1 MEFQIEYRTQTTV
14 QLDLEKS
21 LKIFEQNQKS
31 NRRYLKIM
39 RIFQDPSQPLDREFQ
54 KLFNGFYRVRRGSD
68 WQEACYH
75 IMEMHRTD
83 PSVTF
88 PQLLNELTYHTG
100 KVDFSFATKILHTI
114 NPRMPIYDSIIATNL
129 ALWNNYDGSVD
140 RKMCRAIVIYDQLQQ
155 AYRQLQTM
163 PEMLQCVDAF
173 NRRFLDFLNISTLK
187 KIDFLLWS
195 NREETENE

>member
-14 QLDLEKS
+14 QLDLQKS

-54 KLFNGFYRVRRGSD
+54 KLFNGFYRVRRGTD

-100 KVDFSFATKILHTI
+100 KVDFSFATIRVCQFMTASLQPIWRCGTTMTVRSIEKCAEPSSSTI
-114 NPRMPIYDSIIATNL
+114 NCNRLIGNCKPC
-129 ALWNNYDGSVD
+129 
-140 RKMCRAIVIYDQLQQ
+140 RKCCNA
-155 AYRQLQTM
+155 
-163 PEMLQCVDAF
+163 
-173 NRRFLDFLNISTLK
+173 
-187 KIDFLLWS
+187 
-195 NREETENE
+195 

>member
-14 QLDLEKS
+14 QLDLQKS

-54 KLFNGFYRVRRGSD
+54 KLFNGFYRVRRGTD

-88 PQLLNELTYHTG
+88 RSY
-100 KVDFSFATKILHTI
+100 
-114 NPRMPIYDSIIATNL
+114 
-129 ALWNNYDGSVD
+129 
-140 RKMCRAIVIYDQLQQ
+140 
-155 AYRQLQTM
+155 
-163 PEMLQCVDAF
+163 
-173 NRRFLDFLNISTLK
+173 
-187 KIDFLLWS
+187 
-195 NREETENE
+195 

>member
-54 KLFNGFYRVRRGSD
+54 KLFNGFYRVRRGTD

-88 PQLLNELTYHTG
+88 PA
-100 KVDFSFATKILHTI
+100 ATERTDLPH
-114 NPRMPIYDSIIATNL
+114 
-129 ALWNNYDGSVD
+129 
-140 RKMCRAIVIYDQLQQ
+140 
-155 AYRQLQTM
+155 RQG
-163 PEMLQCVDAF
+163 
-173 NRRFLDFLNISTLK
+173 
-187 KIDFLLWS
+187 
-195 NREETENE
+195 

>member
-54 KLFNGFYRVRRGSD
+54 KLFNGFYRVRRGTD

-114 NPRMPIYDSIIATNL
+114 NPHMPIYDSIIATNL
-129 ALWNNYDGSVD
+129 ALWNNYDGSVIKKCAEPSSSTINCNRLIGNCKPC
-140 RKMCRAIVIYDQLQQ
+140 RKCCNA
-155 AYRQLQTM
+155 
-163 PEMLQCVDAF
+163 
-173 NRRFLDFLNISTLK
+173 
-187 KIDFLLWS
+187 
-195 NREETENE
+195 

>member
-1 MEFQIEYRTQTTV
+1 MEFQIEYRTETTV

-54 KLFNGFYRVRRGSD
+54 KLFNGFYRVRRGTD

-114 NPRMPIYDSIIATNL
+114 NPRMPSLQPIWRCGTTMTVRSIEKCAEPSSSTINCNRLTGNCKPC
-129 ALWNNYDGSVD
+129 
-140 RKMCRAIVIYDQLQQ
+140 RKCCNA
-155 AYRQLQTM
+155 
-163 PEMLQCVDAF
+163 
-173 NRRFLDFLNISTLK
+173 
-187 KIDFLLWS
+187 
-195 NREETENE
+195 